1 MYSESLLQGRAGSV
15 MRAIITLDEKVV
27 KKYALTP
34 AKPWTVVK

>member
-15 MRAIITLDEKVV
+15 MRATGILDEKAV
-27 KKYALTP
+27 KRYALTP